1 MSLNISKISPLI
13 RNGIVIVTVTIVV
26 FVLLSYKDLLSKKEN
41 FITKSETTEIMN
53 SDSNQVTNIFK
64 FHYDNI
70 LVDTHND
77 FLWQSF
83 YRNAP
88 FGRTDY
94 SFDSD
99 KVRFKEGGVDV
110 QVFAVWIPMN
120 KVKTSYKF
128 VVQQIN
134 KLEQL
139 ALTYS
144 DDLELANS
152 YDDIIR
158 IVDSGKLCGL
168 IGVEGGTAI
177 HSDLENV
184 SRLYSKGVRYIGL
197 TWNNSNNIA
206 TSAKDEK
213 VSGVSGGLTPF
224 GKSVIKKMN
233 ELGIMVDVS
242 HLGERAFWDLV
253 ETTNDPIL
261 ASHSNAYS
269 INPHYRNLTDDQI
282 KAIAKSGGVIQVNFY
297 DLFLNKNVTDKKYP
311 DARDLYAEQLDSIYS
326 ESNGDLI
333 KFNELRYEFLMNY
346 RSGSVTTVDLL
357 IDHIDHIVNLVGI
370 DYVGI
375 GSDFDGGIS
384 TPFELYDVSTYP
396 VLTKRL
402 FDRGYTTTD
411 IKKILGLNFLRVFK
425 EVCG

>member
-1 MSLNISKISPLI
+1 
-13 RNGIVIVTVTIVV
+13 
-26 FVLLSYKDLLSKKEN
+26 
-41 FITKSETTEIMN
+41 
-53 SDSNQVTNIFK
+53 
-64 FHYDNI
+64 
-70 LVDTHND
+70 
-77 FLWQSF
+77 
-83 YRNAP
+83 
-88 FGRTDY
+88 
-94 SFDSD
+94 
-99 KVRFKEGGVDV
+99 
-110 QVFAVWIPMN
+110 
-120 KVKTSYKF
+120 
-128 VVQQIN
+128 
-134 KLEQL
+134 
-139 ALTYS
+139 
-144 DDLELANS
+144 
-152 YDDIIR
+152 
-158 IVDSGKLCGL
+158 
-168 IGVEGGTAI
+168 
-177 HSDLENV
+177 
-184 SRLYSKGVRYIGL
+184 
-197 TWNNSNNIA
+197 
-206 TSAKDEK
+206 
-213 VSGVSGGLTPF
+213 
-224 GKSVIKKMN
+224 
-233 ELGIMVDVS
+233 MVDVS

>member
-1 MSLNISKISPLI
+1 
-13 RNGIVIVTVTIVV
+13 
-26 FVLLSYKDLLSKKEN
+26 
-41 FITKSETTEIMN
+41 
-53 SDSNQVTNIFK
+53 
-64 FHYDNI
+64 
-70 LVDTHND
+70 
-77 FLWQSF
+77 
-83 YRNAP
+83 
-88 FGRTDY
+88 
-94 SFDSD
+94 
-99 KVRFKEGGVDV
+99 
-110 QVFAVWIPMN
+110 
-120 KVKTSYKF
+120 
-128 VVQQIN
+128 
-134 KLEQL
+134 
-139 ALTYS
+139 
-144 DDLELANS
+144 
-152 YDDIIR
+152 
-158 IVDSGKLCGL
+158 
-168 IGVEGGTAI
+168 
-177 HSDLENV
+177 
-184 SRLYSKGVRYIGL
+184 
-197 TWNNSNNIA
+197 
-206 TSAKDEK
+206 
-213 VSGVSGGLTPF
+213 
-224 GKSVIKKMN
+224 MN

>member
-1 MSLNISKISPLI
+1 
-13 RNGIVIVTVTIVV
+13 
-26 FVLLSYKDLLSKKEN
+26 
-41 FITKSETTEIMN
+41 
-53 SDSNQVTNIFK
+53 
-64 FHYDNI
+64 
-70 LVDTHND
+70 
-77 FLWQSF
+77 
-83 YRNAP
+83 
-88 FGRTDY
+88 
-94 SFDSD
+94 
-99 KVRFKEGGVDV
+99 
-110 QVFAVWIPMN
+110 MN